1 MIRTVTKSKFMPP
14 WTRSARTAAADRP
27 TNGSVPPLWKKP
39 SPIHYRIQI
48 TTECGP
54 QFKQASGFA
63 YYFVQFFAGEQDRRI
78 ALNRRNFVISGQS
91 RDLVFSVG
99 CEERFL
105 ADSST

>member
-1 MIRTVTKSKFMPP
+1 ML
-14 WTRSARTAAADRP
+14 RP
-27 TNGSVPPLWKKP
+27 
-39 SPIHYRIQI
+39 
-48 TTECGP
+48 
-54 QFKQASGFA
+54 

-105 ADSST
+105 ADSSTWQ